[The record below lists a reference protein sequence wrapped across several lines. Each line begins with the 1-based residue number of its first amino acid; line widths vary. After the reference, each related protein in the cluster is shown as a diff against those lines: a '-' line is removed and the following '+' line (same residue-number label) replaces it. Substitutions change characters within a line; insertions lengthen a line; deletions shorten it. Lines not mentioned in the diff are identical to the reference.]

1 MCMIV
6 CNRFFFLVFSLL
18 SIFYFIAFHR
28 IYSRSDISAGSSL
41 SVPQYSAVPFC
52 CTDVWF
58 FSLWCAV
65 YWKNAANSVV
75 ITANVCRQHVHHGS
89 SAEYDGARWQSR
101 QVELSGGSVS
111 EQRDLR
117 VAARRQRRTG
127 VQSYDSLRRR
137 QPRLRVGRRRRRRL
151 VHVQTDERARIDA
164 GSQSL
169 SQCHL

>member
-1 MCMIV
+1 MLEAAYLYRSIQLYHFVVLM
-6 CNRFFFLVFSLL
+6 FDFFL
-18 SIFYFIAFHR
+18 
-28 IYSRSDISAGSSL
+28 
-41 SVPQYSAVPFC
+41 C
-52 CTDVWF
+52 DVLF
-58 FSLWCAV
+58 TE
-65 YWKNAANSVV
+65 KNAANSVV

>member
-1 MCMIV
+1 VLEAAYLYRSIQLYHFVVLM
-6 CNRFFFLVFSLL
+6 FDFFL
-18 SIFYFIAFHR
+18 
-28 IYSRSDISAGSSL
+28 
-41 SVPQYSAVPFC
+41 C
-52 CTDVWF
+52 DVLF
-58 FSLWCAV
+58 TE
-65 YWKNAANSVV
+65 KNAANSVV